1 MQDKYKSFIFIFF
14 LQRMFCRRTYVITR
28 PFQTMKQFTKSS
40 ALMYVWHPVILLQ
53 IFPPFV
59 NCYTIWHP
67 INLKYPFLNFQ
78 EAPRYLE
85 CMGIVQRICTL
96 IKWINMTRIIFLR
109 DTKIII
115 WLIRF
120 AFLRGQGDILIGP
133 SKCDNREPCSI

>member
-1 MQDKYKSFIFIFF
+1 
-14 LQRMFCRRTYVITR
+14 MFCRRTYVITR

-78 EAPRYLE
+78 EVPRYLE